1 MSRMTRVSFSSQ
13 SCWKMQKLL
22 ASRTS
27 TFVDDAFK
35 FGFEVC
41 RWRSGRAVSVR
52 LAALS
57 PHDRHDQG
65 DEEGEKCDEIFQRE
79 HGVYRRGQRRD
90 LDSCRLQGAS
100 AIYLWRSVSRHTEVR
115 LK

>member
-1 MSRMTRVSFSSQ
+1 MLVSHLNHAGRRR
-13 SCWKMQKLL
+13 KLL

-27 TFVDDAFK
+27 IFVDDAFK

-41 RWRSGRAVSVR
+41 RWHSGRAVSVR

-65 DEEGEKCDEIFQRE
+65 DEEGEKCDGIFERE
-79 HGVYRRGQRRD
+79 HGVYRRGQRGD
-90 LDSCRLQGAS
+90 LDSCRLQGLLPFICGAR
-100 AIYLWRSVSRHTEVR
+100 YHGM